1 MAKKN
6 IDPCIYNNVIVT
18 EDFTR
23 AIVQNDKLLFGLIE
37 LPSTNE
43 LTPFKYINMSKFSS
57 GRSVVYVD
65 GKYGAIDL
73 DGKEIIPPV
82 YEVMKSFYNDRSVAK
97 RDGKVGIIDVQGNV
111 IADFIYDEFPYQ
123 SEYGVFPMVKD
134 GFYGVID
141 MDGKE
146 IVPFIYDWC
155 RVEIEVLDKYYI
167 YASKGEEKTLYDMK
181 GNKL

>member
-6 IDPCIYNNVIVT
+6 IDPCIYNEVIVT

-37 LPSTNE
+37 LPSTKE
-43 LTPFKYINMSKFSS
+43 LTPFKYIKMSKFSS

-82 YEVMKSFYNDRSVAK
+82 YEVMKSFYNDRAVAK

-111 IADFIYDEFPYQ
+111 IADFIYDELPYQ

-134 GFYGVID
+134 GFHGVID

-167 YASKGEEKTLYDMK
+167 YARKGEEKTL
-181 GNKL
+181 